1 MKQKWLWIAAA
12 ILVVAV
18 IVLVLRLT
26 VFAPETD
33 PDPTPTPSDT
43 TPTTTT
49 TTATGWFAVTPANLY
64 FTGKVLEVD
73 NGMALMECYDKDKFD
88 TVLVNYAGTPSVT
101 PKVGEEYI
109 VTYEDMVMPSLPP
122 RIFAVEMV
130 KQRTP
135 VSTGDPLY
143 NDVLGDVYF
152 AFPWENTADRH
163 YAIPNHPEMSY
174 MYFRNKTLSEV
185 GYVQLDLDGNGQTEL
200 LIGDVNTAAF
210 PYDCFTIKDG
220 ELVHLFAS
228 EERNSFTV
236 LENGYLQNSW
246 SCSAACGGDDY
257 YRLVDGELQFLER
270 VTHDAYYALE
280 IGLIGSLQEANET
293 NCYFHTTIKNEDDE
307 YKGYR
312 SITADE
318 CDEIQK
324 KYTDYKDI
332 EISYYKLS

>member
-12 ILVVAV
+12 VLVVAV

-33 PDPTPTPSDT
+33 PDPIPTPSDT

-49 TTATGWFAVTPANLY
+49 TTAPVEDVVTPANLH

-73 NGMALMECYDKDKFD
+73 GDSVLMECYDEDKFG
-88 TVLVNYAGTPSVT
+88 TVWVNYAQILSVT
-101 PKVGEEYI
+101 PQIGEEYI
-109 VTYEDMVMPSLPP
+109 VVYEDLIMPSLPP
-122 RIFAVEMV
+122 RITAVEMV

-135 VSTGDPLY
+135 VSTGEALY
-143 NDVLGDVYF
+143 NDIVGAVISAY
-152 AFPWENTADRH
+152 PWGADPAAS
-163 YAIPNHPEMSY
+163 AIPNHPEMSY

-200 LIGDVNTAAF
+200 LIGDVNMAAF

-246 SCSAACGGDDY
+246 FCSAACGGDDY

-307 YKGYR
+307 YEGYR
-312 SITADE
+312 SITADK

-324 KYTDYKDI
+324 KYNDYKDI